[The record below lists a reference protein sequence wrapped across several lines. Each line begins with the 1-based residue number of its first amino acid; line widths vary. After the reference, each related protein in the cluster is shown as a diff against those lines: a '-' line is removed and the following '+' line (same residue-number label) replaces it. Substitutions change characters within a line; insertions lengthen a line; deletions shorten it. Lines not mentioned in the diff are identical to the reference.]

1 MIRIHNS
8 LTGRKE
14 VLEPIRP
21 GHIGMYVCGDTVYD
35 LSHMGHARSKIA
47 FDVVRRY
54 LKYRGFVV
62 TFVRNITDIDDRIIQ
77 RAREQGRDIGAVTR
91 HYIEEMHRD
100 YDALGI
106 LRPDQEPRAT
116 EYVPGMIAM
125 TQTLIDKG
133 YAYVASDGDV
143 MYSVSKF
150 EPYGQLSGKR
160 LSELRAGERVEID
173 TAKRDPLDFV
183 LWKRAKPGE
192 PSWPSPWGPGRPGW
206 HIECSVMSE
215 ALLGTR
221 FDIHGGGED
230 LKFPHHENEIAQS
243 CAASGDR
250 FAKVWM
256 HNGFLTLDN
265 EKMSKSLGNFFTIR
279 DVRTHVRD
287 AEVIR
292 YFVLSSHYRGP
303 INYSVEQIQQ
313 ADAALTRIYTALR
326 DVAAAASTPETEHT
340 LRFREA
346 MDDDFNTPE
355 ALAVLQAVTRALNSA
370 KVEGDRPRAGALAAE
385 LRTLGGVL
393 GILEREPGEW
403 LKKSALAG
411 PSQAPTSSAEEG
423 RGAEW
428 IEEQIALRNEAR
440 RNRDFAAADRIR
452 DELARAGVVL
462 EDRPGGK
469 TDWRR
474 G

>member
-1 MIRIHNS
+1 
-8 LTGRKE
+8 
-14 VLEPIRP
+14 
-21 GHIGMYVCGDTVYD
+21 
-35 LSHMGHARSKIA
+35 
-47 FDVVRRY
+47 
-54 LKYRGFVV
+54 
-62 TFVRNITDIDDRIIQ
+62 
-77 RAREQGRDIGAVTR
+77 
-91 HYIEEMHRD
+91 
-100 YDALGI
+100 
-106 LRPDQEPRAT
+106 
-116 EYVPGMIAM
+116 
-125 TQTLIDKG
+125 
-133 YAYVASDGDV
+133 
-143 MYSVSKF
+143 
-150 EPYGQLSGKR
+150 
-160 LSELRAGERVEID
+160 
-173 TAKRDPLDFV
+173 
-183 LWKRAKPGE
+183 
-192 PSWPSPWGPGRPGW
+192 
-206 HIECSVMSE
+206 MSE

-287 AEVIR
+287 PEVIR

-303 INYSVEQIQQ
+303 INYSAEQLQQ

-326 DVAAAASTPETEHT
+326 DVSAAPAAPETEHT

-355 ALAVLQAVTRALNSA
+355 ALAVLQATTRALNSA
-370 KVEGDRPRAGALAAE
+370 KADGDRPRAGLLAAE
-385 LRTLGGVL
+385 LRALGRVF
-393 GILEREPGEW
+393 GILEREPEEW
-403 LKKSALAG
+403 LKRSPPAG
-411 PSQAPTSSAEEG
+411 SDVAPESRAGEG
-423 RGAEW
+423 QNTEW
-428 IEEQIALRNEAR
+428 IEGQIALRNEAR

-452 DELARAGVVL
+452 DELARAGIVL

-474 G
+474 A